1 MKYIM
6 LIFLCCSFS
15 PVIQAQSDTVTAATF
30 PAIKEPANRTSVDQD
45 NTEAMFPGGTEAW
58 LQFIAANIRSQIP
71 VKRNAPVGE
80 YKVIIRFVVYKDGSI
95 GNVVAETHWGYGIEE
110 EIIRLVKNSPR
121 WIPARVK
128 GKPVKAYRRQPV
140 TFLVEEE

>member
-1 MKYIM
+1 MKGIM
-6 LIFLCCSFS
+6 LFLFCCLLS
-15 PVIQAQSDTVTAATF
+15 PVIQAQSDAVAAATF
-30 PAIKEPANRTSVDQD
+30 PAMKETANKTSVDQD
-45 NTEAMFPGGTEAW
+45 DTEAMFPGGTEAW
-58 LQFIAANIRSQIP
+58 MQYIAANIRSQIP

-80 YKVIIRFVVYKDGSI
+80 YKVIVRFVVYKDGSI

-140 TFLVEEE
+140 TFLVAEE

>member
-1 MKYIM
+1 MKGIM
-6 LIFLCCSFS
+6 LFLFCCSLS
-15 PVIQAQSDTVTAATF
+15 PVMQAQSDSAVTTAF
-30 PAIKEPANRTSVDQD
+30 PAMNESVKGKSVDQAD
-45 NTEAMFPGGTEAW
+45 TEAMFPGGTDAW
-58 LQFIAANIRSQIP
+58 LQYIAANIRSQIP
-71 VKRNAPVGE
+71 VKRNAPVGK
-80 YKVIIRFVVYKDGSI
+80 YKVIVRFVVYKDGSL

-128 GKPVKAYRRQPV
+128 GKPVKAYRRQPI